1 MSSEKFERFLAA
13 LETHWGEGILVRLN
27 APSRIEDKAFLKW
40 FGRLERA
47 VASPN
52 SILNSI
58 LALMRAN
65 YEIDVSYLLPSIGV
79 PTLIFHRE
87 GDALVPV
94 EAGRL
99 FARNIPGAKYVELPG
114 DDHLL
119 QAKDQDVLDTLLDQL
134 EEFAPAMLRS
144 AAISLPPSR
153 LATFAPTIPAPCLP
167 FPGVCKSPAA

>member
-40 FGRLERA
+40 FGQLERA
-47 VASPN
+47 VASP
-52 SILNSI
+52 NSI

-99 FARNIPGAKYVELPG
+99 LARNIPGAKYVELPG

-119 QAKDQDVLDTLLDQL
+119 QAMDKDVLDILLDQL
-134 EEFAPAMLRS
+134 ED
-144 AAISLPPSR
+144 SR
-153 LATFAPTIPAPCLP
+153 ARDASIGRYLATSIKTGNFCAYD
-167 FPGVCKSPAA
+167 PGPVPPVSWRL